1 MTALRI
7 MHEEALD
14 DGGLIWEDFTVGQ
27 VLTFGHCE
35 LSRES
40 IIAFAREYDPQP
52 FHIDEQAARLTMLTG
67 LAASGWHVCT
77 VFMGMLHDGL
87 LSRCRFAGLYAID
100 EIKWRIPVRP
110 GDQLACRVTC
120 LGTNPQSGRPG
131 HGLCNFHCEA
141 LNASGRTVM
150 SWWLQLQFARRD
162 GVGDS
167 GVIFERKRRPSTV
180 ARLQGGQAIKFF
192 EDVCPGDEIMLGS
205 YAFSAER
212 VVAFNKH
219 YGSQPIHPD
228 AAPDGLS
235 TSGWHVTAICMQRLV
250 RYYIREAQKLRAV
263 GRPVPQLGPSPGI
276 KHLHWH
282 RPVNHADDILTFS
295 CWAERKVEV
304 TSKPGWGVL
313 VAGIDVRNQHN
324 ECVVSFYPQL
334 FLERRT
340 KV

>member
-1 MTALRI
+1 MTALRK
-7 MHEEALD
+7 MQEVALD
-14 DGGLIWEDFTVGQ
+14 DGGLFWEDFTVGQ

-40 IIAFAREYDPQP
+40 IIAFASQYDPQP

-77 VFMGMLHDGL
+77 VFMRMLHDGL

-141 LNASGRTVM
+141 LNARGRTVM

-167 GVIFERKRRPSTV
+167 GVIFERERRPSTV
-180 ARLQGGQAIKFF
+180 ARPQGDQTIKFF
-192 EDVCPGDEIMLGS
+192 EDVC
-205 YAFSAER
+205 
-212 VVAFNKH
+212 
-219 YGSQPIHPD
+219 
-228 AAPDGLS
+228 
-235 TSGWHVTAICMQRLV
+235 
-250 RYYIREAQKLRAV
+250 
-263 GRPVPQLGPSPGI
+263 
-276 KHLHWH
+276 
-282 RPVNHADDILTFS
+282 
-295 CWAERKVEV
+295 
-304 TSKPGWGVL
+304 
-313 VAGIDVRNQHN
+313 
-324 ECVVSFYPQL
+324 
-334 FLERRT
+334 
-340 KV
+340 